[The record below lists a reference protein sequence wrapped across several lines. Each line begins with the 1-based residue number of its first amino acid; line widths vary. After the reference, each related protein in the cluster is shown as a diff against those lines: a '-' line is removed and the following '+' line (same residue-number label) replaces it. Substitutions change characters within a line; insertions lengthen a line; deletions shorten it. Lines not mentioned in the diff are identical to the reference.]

1 MKIVQEEYQD
11 GERVLVSYDQDD
23 GDGWSWKLKNKKGT
37 VIFDEYGMHI
47 KTDEGDKVRL
57 IEITKI
63 KKLT

>member
-1 MKIVQEEYQD
+1 MKIVQTDYSN
-11 GERVLVSYDQDD
+11 GERVCISADLDD

-37 VIFDEYGMHI
+37 VHIDEYGMHVM
-47 KTDEGDKVRL
+47 TDDGDKVVP